1 MTDDNDDNDFDEK
14 PDLTRI
20 EKLPEFLHE
29 EDPDIDSQ
37 LEFAGKS
44 ETQGEEPPAF
54 DMSDLEENSDLT
66 ESESKETEPT
76 PEFPA
81 ETPEEFSGESSSEEV
96 TFESGN
102 EWESSGESEIQLPAE
117 ETQFESSESSQDWQ
131 SETQDE
137 WSSVST
143 EEVNELEEQSFS
155 NEDDDSFQSETFE
168 ESTEESEFRA
178 EAESVESEEDATQMI
193 SLSESESES
202 RKGPVLEVK
211 GVPAPPLPPSREP
224 VQLKKREDF
233 QDIRNFGESLS
244 FGTVAHGGQPPFTI
258 KATGIVFKE
267 DAEDI
272 MIILREH
279 EIVNDENEKDYL
291 QMLEHN
297 SLLISQISEYSAIYL
312 SHRLRRFRMHLS
324 VGLSDEINP
333 SKFYGKDGRGL
344 VTKYNLKQNI
354 REHLA
359 ITKSE
364 FSPKDVLVT
373 TSNSLDGMI
382 IKRYYD
388 IVSTHA
394 ILSED
399 EIKQTSKSG
408 KNEDEQAPFQL
419 GVGPVYQ
426 TLADDLKNEAFK
438 KEANAVLGVT
448 YQVTPIPSR
457 GHQGPRLDYKITC
470 TGNAV
475 WLENH

>member
-44 ETQGEEPPAF
+44 KALGDEPPAF
-54 DMSDLEENSDLT
+54 NISDLEENSELI
-66 ESESKETEPT
+66 ESENNETEPS

-81 ETPEEFSGESSSEEV
+81 ETPEEFSGTSSSQEI

-102 EWESSGESEIQLPAE
+102 EWESSDESEIQLPAGE
-117 ETQFESSESSQDWQ
+117 SQFESSDSSQDWQ
-131 SETQDE
+131 SETHDE

-143 EEVNELEEQSFS
+143 EEVIELEEQSFS
-155 NEDDDSFQSETFE
+155 SEDDDSFQSENFE
-168 ESTEESEFRA
+168 ESVGEPELGA
-178 EAESVESEEDATQMI
+178 ETRSEEDATQMI
-193 SLSESESES
+193 SLGEGESEL
-202 RKGPVLEVK
+202 KQGPDLEVK
-211 GVPAPPLPPSREP
+211 SIPAPPPPPSREP
-224 VQLKKREDF
+224 IQIKKREDF

-312 SHRLRRFRMHLS
+312 SHRLRRFRMQLS

-333 SKFYGKDGRGL
+333 SKFYAKDGRGL

-354 REHLA
+354 REHLT

-364 FSPKDVLVT
+364 FGPKDVLVT
-373 TSNSLDGMI
+373 TSNSLDGMR

-394 ILSED
+394 IISED
-399 EIKQTSKSG
+399 EIKQTSKTG

-419 GVGPVYQ
+419 GIGTVYQ
-426 TLADDLKNEAFK
+426 TLAEDLKNEAFK